1 MSELS
6 GKTVIIT
13 GASLGVGAATA
24 RAFFDAGA
32 NLVLIA
38 RGREAL
44 EALADQLGDPERVLT
59 APLDVTDTK
68 SFEGVLDQVRS
79 RFGGMDVLVNNA
91 GFHAR
96 GPLESVSAEDVGRMI
111 DVNLK
116 APMQLTRLALGDLRR
131 SSLPAVIQVASLAGR
146 TPVPG
151 SASYSASK
159 FGLRA
164 FSLALAEEMRDSGIK
179 FACVS
184 PGPIDTGFIM
194 DDIDSVSDLTFSQ
207 PIVTAE
213 QVADEIVR
221 LVSDG
226 RRDAPMPRLSGILTT
241 LTYLF
246 PGLGRAVRPMLER
259 KGQRTKARLK
269 RERGQD

>member
-1 MSELS
+1 MSDLS
-6 GKTVIIT
+6 GKTVIVT

-24 RAFFDAGA
+24 RAFFAAGA

-44 EALADQLGDPERVLT
+44 EALADQLGDRERVLT
-59 APLDVTDTK
+59 VTLDVTDTK
-68 SFEGVLDQVRS
+68 SFEGVLDQARS
-79 RFGGMDVLVNNA
+79 RFGGVDVLVNNA

-96 GPLESVSAEDVGRMI
+96 GPLASVSVEEVGRMI

-116 APMQLTRLALGDLRR
+116 APMQLTRLALDDLKR

-164 FSLALAEEMRDSGIK
+164 FSLALAEEMKESGIK

-213 QVADEIVR
+213 QVADEIVK

-259 KGQRTKARLK
+259 KGRRTKDRLK
-269 RERGQD
+269 RQRGQA

>member
-1 MSELS
+1 M
-6 GKTVIIT
+6 TVIVT
-13 GASLGVGAATA
+13 GASMGVGAATA
-24 RAFFDAGA
+24 RAFFDQGA

-38 RGREAL
+38 RGRSGL
-44 EALADQLGDPERVLT
+44 EALAEALTESPGDADRIAIE
-59 APLDVTDTK
+59 AQDVTDIDA
-68 SFEGVLDQVRS
+68 FEELLERS
-79 RFGGMDVLVNNA
+79 KQRFGSVDVLINNA

-96 GPLESVSAEDVGRMI
+96 GPAEAVTADEIGRMI

-116 APMQLTRLALGDLRR
+116 APMQLTRLSLPYLRR
-131 SSLPAVIQVASLAGR
+131 SASPAVIQVASLAGR

-164 FSLALAEEMRDSGIK
+164 FSLALAEEMHESGIK

-194 DDIDSVSDLTFSQ
+194 DDIDAVSDLTFSQ
-207 PIVTAE
+207 PVVTAE
-213 QVADEIVR
+213 QVAEEIVK
-221 LVSDG
+221 LVSDD
-226 RRDAPMPRLSGILTT
+226 RRDAPMPRLSGVLTT

-246 PGLGRAVRPMLER
+246 PGLGRAVRPALER
-259 KGQRTKARLK
+259 RGRRTKDRLRRQQK
-269 RERGQD
+269 

>member
-1 MSELS
+1 MPETTPNR
-6 GKTVIIT
+6 TVLIT
-13 GASLGVGAATA
+13 GASMGVGAATA
-24 RAFFDAGA
+24 RAVFARGD

-44 EALADQLGDPERVLT
+44 DSLADELADSSRVLVQ
-59 APLDVTDTK
+59 PLDVTDLK
-68 SFEGVLDQVRS
+68 GFESVLEQAAE
-79 RFGGMDVLVNNA
+79 RFGGVDVLINNA

-96 GPLESVSAEDVGRMI
+96 GPLASISTEDVGRMI

-116 APMQLTRLALGDLRR
+116 APMQLTRASLPYLQR
-131 SSLPAVIQVASLAGR
+131 SPRPAVIQVASLAGR

-151 SASYSASK
+151 SACYSASK

-164 FSLALAEEMRDSGIK
+164 FSLAIAEEMADSAIK

-194 DDIDSVSDLTFSQ
+194 EDIDAVSDLTFSQ
-207 PIVTAE
+207 PIVSAK
-213 QVADEIVR
+213 QVAEEIVR
-221 LVSDG
+221 LIDDR
-226 RRDAPMPRLSGILTT
+226 RRDAPMPRLSGFLTT

-246 PGLGRAVRPMLER
+246 PGLGRAVRPLLER
-259 KGQRTKARLK
+259 KGRKTKERLKKAR
-269 RERGQD
+269 E

>member
-1 MSELS
+1 MSDLAE
-6 GKTVIIT
+6 KTVIVT

-24 RAFFDAGA
+24 RAFHKKGA

-38 RGREAL
+38 RGREGL
-44 EALADQLGDPERVLT
+44 EALADSFNAADRVSVE
-59 APLDVTDTK
+59 PLDVTDIG
-68 SFEGVLDQVRS
+68 SFEQVLERAKQ
-79 RFGGMDVLVNNA
+79 RFGSVDVLVNNA

-96 GPLESVSAEDVGRMI
+96 GVVESISTDEIGRMI

-116 APMQLTRLALGDLRR
+116 APMQLTRLALPFLKQSDQA
-131 SSLPAVIQVASLAGR
+131 AVIQVASLAGR

-164 FSLALAEEMRDSGIK
+164 FSLALAEEMADSDIK

-194 DDIDSVSDLTFSQ
+194 DDIDAVSDLTFSQ

-213 QVADEIVR
+213 QVADEIVN
-221 LVSDG
+221 LVSDS
-226 RRDAPMPRLSGILTT
+226 RRDAPMPRLSGYLTT

-246 PGLGRAVRPMLER
+246 PALGRAVRPLLER
-259 KGQRTKARLK
+259 KGRRTKDRLK
-269 RERGQD
+269 ATRK